1 MAATDSYP
9 ENLTNTISTI
19 KNSLPIIT
27 ALPSIDNI
35 IQSQV
40 EVSTHMASHLESLAS
55 HYDQMAGALRESEAG
70 EVFSEEDLQG
80 RCDSLW
86 TIEWIVKLFF
96 MLQDMNRDTDELP
109 SIMAELEDSIFSI
122 ESS

>member
-27 ALPSIDNI
+27 ALPSIDSI
-35 IQSQV
+35 IQSQA

-80 RCDSLW
+80 RFDSLW
-86 TIEWIVKLFF
+86 AIEWIVKLFF
-96 MLQDMNRDTDELP
+96 YVARY
-109 SIMAELEDSIFSI
+109 
-122 ESS
+122 ES

>member
-9 ENLTNTISTI
+9 ENLTNTISRI